1 MKIKK
6 ILILLGGTLIS
17 IRTGSKWIS
26 WSGTIAFRLFH
37 FWFWTRFLFVSCL
50 GEMFIV
56 FFISIC
62 IFSENFSF
70 MEFFSFFW
78 LFMCLREYYY
88 ILSSVSSNECS
99 LGVLRDWIY
108 VKETDLNVLSPYN
121 QATNQSLNKPIP
133 IWTGQGS

>member
-1 MKIKK
+1 MNQLVGDNCISPFPF
-6 ILILLGGTLIS
+6 LILNSLSFYVLS
-17 IRTGSKWIS
+17 LRNVYSV
-26 WSGTIAFRLFH
+26 FH
-37 FWFWTRFLFVSCL
+37 LNLHFSQKFPFFLL
-50 GEMFIV
+50 W
-56 FFISIC
+56 
-62 IFSENFSF
+62 NFSL
-70 MEFFSFFW
+70 FW